1 MWTTIIS
8 GVVVLNIMLFIIH
21 YSGPKAIA
29 LTWVPGR
36 VIVIVI
42 SMLHKKELHNW
53 LQITWA
59 AYMIPVSLL
68 AVFHFTLRYM
78 ANKGRLPRFSC
89 ATPQWFICWSLGILA
104 IVVSTTLCM
113 VIENP
118 YILFSIG
125 ILAAYLNIVNVMDAP
140 THLQEVPI
148 TFTTLYIVGTNIII
162 VAALILIDLL
172 IQHDYVRLAGVISN
186 IPILSIILLASSSC
200 ANTDEAVNTTN
211 QHIYILAYQTWP
223 AMAFV
228 GVVWIFQ
235 VYTTTIALTMGISAV
250 VVVLFIQYI
259 MVKT

>member
-1 MWTTIIS
+1 MWTTIVA

-21 YSGPKAIA
+21 YSGPKAIT

-42 SMLHKKELHNW
+42 SMLHQKELHNW

-68 AVFHFTLRYM
+68 AIFHFTLRYM

-89 ATPQWFICWSLGILA
+89 ATPQWLICWSLGILSMTTAA
-104 IVVSTTLCM
+104 ILCI

-140 THLQEVPI
+140 THLHETPI
-148 TFTTLYIVGTNIII
+148 KFTTWYIIGTNIVI
-162 VAALILIDLL
+162 VVALVLIDQL

-186 IPILSIILLASSSC
+186 IPILSIVLLAGSSC
-200 ANTDEAVNTTN
+200 ADTEEAVNTTN
-211 QHIYILAYQTWP
+211 QHIYMLAYQTWP

-228 GVVWIFQ
+228 GVMWIGQ
-235 VYTTTIALTMGISAV
+235 VYTTTISLTMSISAV
-250 VVVLFIQYI
+250 VVVLFIQFI
-259 MVKT
+259 MAKT

>member
-1 MWTTIIS
+1 MWTTVIL

-53 LQITWA
+53 LQITWT

-68 AVFHFTLRYM
+68 AIFHFALRYM

-104 IVVSTTLCM
+104 MVVSATLCM
-113 VIENP
+113 FIENP

-125 ILAAYLNIVNVMDAP
+125 ILAAYLNIVNVVDAP
-140 THLQEVPI
+140 IHLQEVPI
-148 TFTTLYIVGTNIII
+148 KFSTWYIIGTNIVII
-162 VAALILIDLL
+162 AALILIELL

-186 IPILSIILLASSSC
+186 IPILSIVLLASSSC
-200 ANTDEAVNTTN
+200 ANTEEAINTTN
-211 QHIYILAYQTWP
+211 QHIYMLAYQTWP

-228 GVVWIFQ
+228 GVMWIGQ
-235 VYTTTIALTMGISAV
+235 VYTTSIALVMSMSAV
-250 VVVLFIQYI
+250 LVVLIIQFI
-259 MVKT
+259 MAKT